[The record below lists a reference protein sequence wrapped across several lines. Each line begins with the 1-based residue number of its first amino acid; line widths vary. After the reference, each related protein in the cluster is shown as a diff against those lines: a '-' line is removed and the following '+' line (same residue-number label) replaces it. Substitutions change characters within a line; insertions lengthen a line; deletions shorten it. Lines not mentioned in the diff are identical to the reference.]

1 MGYLSQ
7 ITSGEKPD
15 FCLQIILDGEHTF
28 EDFHAA
34 IQKACGYSPN
44 QMASFFL
51 PGHSPGKQIEI
62 TELDSGFSGFPHYL
76 MGKTQL
82 KSLLKSA
89 QQRFTYVFDF
99 FQDRSFD
106 IELTEIFMEKNLV
119 EPSITLRNGDAPAQV
134 LEEEIQEQNFAPSAL
149 TERCDYG
156 DLDDYTEI
164 FGEMED
170 LLEGR

>member
-1 MGYLSQ
+1 MVYLGH
-7 ITSGEKPD
+7 ITSKEKPG
-15 FCLQIILDGEHTF
+15 FYLHIVLDAEHTF
-28 EDFHAA
+28 ADFHAS

-51 PGHSPGKQIEI
+51 PGHSPGKQIEV
-62 TELDSGFSGFPHYL
+62 TELDSGFSAFPRYI

-82 KSLLKSA
+82 KTLLKSK
-89 QQRFTYVFDF
+89 QERLLYVFDF

-106 IELTEIFMEKNLV
+106 IELTQIFMEKNLI
-119 EPSITLRNGDAPAQV
+119 EPSITSMNGDAPAQI
-134 LEEEIQEQNFAPSAL
+134 LEEEVQEQDVESS
-149 TERCDYG
+149 TDEERYDYG